1 MVLGN
6 ASDGANTDHG
16 LPDLNHIDNA
26 NMSTPP
32 DGMAPT
38 MQMYLFGKV
47 PAFGLAGI
55 PSANGGDDAEV
66 VYHEYTHGL
75 SNRLVIY
82 PDGNSGLDNQ
92 QAGSM
97 GEAWSDWYAED
108 FLNQQGYKPDTGAV
122 GDVVMG
128 ELTFNSLLRTQPRR
142 LPRRHDATPRAPA
155 ASTPDPAATP
165 TATSAR
171 SPRSTASPAR
181 RRCTRTVRS
190 GPRPSGTSARP
201 CPTRRRGGW

>member
-1 MVLGN
+1 
-6 ASDGANTDHG
+6 
-16 LPDLNHIDNA
+16 
-26 NMSTPP
+26 
-32 DGMAPT
+32 

-47 PAFGLAGI
+47 PAFGLGGI

-128 ELTFNSLLRTQPRR
+128 ELTFNSLLRTQPVDCPVGTVDPALPGRVRHRTRWLHLRR
-142 LPRRHDATPRAPA
+142 LRPHPHV
-155 ASTPDPAATP
+155 
-165 TATSAR
+165 
-171 SPRSTASPAR
+171 R
-181 RRCTRTVRS
+181 RRQRF
-190 GPRPSGTSARP
+190 A
-201 CPTRRRGGW
+201 GGALGR